1 MYLRR
6 VYDLREDHDL
16 TQKAVA
22 EYLGIQPNVYRRY
35 EKGARDFPISVIVK
49 LADYY
54 KVSTDYLLGLEDT
67 PKVSLE
73 GLSEDNVRLVLD
85 LVEALRDK

>member
-1 MYLRR
+1 MYFKRI
-6 VYDLREDHDL
+6 YDLREDHDI

-35 EKGARDFPISVIVK
+35 EKGLRDFPVWAIIA

-54 KVSTDYLLGLEDT
+54 KVSTDYLLNRTDDPT
-67 PKVSLE
+67 SP
-73 GLSEDNVRLVLD
+73 VR
-85 LVEALRDK
+85 

>member
-35 EKGARDFPISVIVK
+35 EKGTRDFPISIIVK

-54 KVSTDYLLGLEDT
+54 GASTDYLLERT
-67 PKVSLE
+67 
-73 GLSEDNVRLVLD
+73 D
-85 LVEALRDK
+85 LPEPYSKR

>member
-35 EKGARDFPISVIVK
+35 EKGVRDFPISIIIK
-49 LADYY
+49 LADFY
-54 KVSTDYLLGLEDT
+54 KVSTDYLLERTDVSEPY
-67 PKVSLE
+67 PK
-73 GLSEDNVRLVLD
+73 
-85 LVEALRDK
+85 K